1 MPSTT
6 SHDLNNQALLYRYER
21 KANSETEE
29 ETIFFF
35 KGFKG
40 LLDMEQNGNQNLSAG
55 TLCRMGCGFY
65 GTAALDGMCSKC
77 YKDAIKRK
85 QNSSPVSGRI
95 SPTGEADKVGNVTA
109 SLAQTS
115 LGPSNQE
122 TSTSNIVEGA
132 TGVDTSVPPS
142 IKTATTTVPVP
153 TSSQDKTVD
162 KNEEGAAGGDDAQS
176 PEVNK
181 KPKKNRCQTCRKKV
195 GLTGFRCRCEGLYC
209 SLHRYSDKHSCTFDY
224 KEMAQEQ
231 IRKNNPVVVG
241 EKIQKI

>member
-1 MPSTT
+1 MLRS
-6 SHDLNNQALLYRYER
+6 LLLVLRFLGGV
-21 KANSETEE
+21 
-29 ETIFFF
+29 FF
-35 KGFKG
+35 GTG
-40 LLDMEQNGNQNLSAG
+40 LLEMEQNGNQNLPAG

-95 SPTGEADKVGNVTA
+95 SPTGEGDKVVNVTA

-115 LGPSNQE
+115 LGPSSQE
-122 TSTSNIVEGA
+122 ISSTPSIVEGA
-132 TGVDTSVPPS
+132 TGVDTSVIPS
-142 IKTATTTVPVP
+142 IKTATPTVPVP
-153 TSSQDKTVD
+153 NSNQEKDID
-162 KNEEGAAGGDDAQS
+162 KNEGAAVGGEDPQS
-176 PEVNK
+176 SEANK
-181 KPKKNRCQTCRKKV
+181 KPKKNRCHTCKKKV

-231 IRKNNPVVVG
+231 IRKNNPVVVVCVVMFDSTAMG
-241 EKIQKI
+241 GD